1 MIDPKAAETRI
12 LEGLAAVLDSLCKAC
27 AASEGD
33 TYRAIGATCREI
45 TDLKD
50 VIEDVFEEVCR
61 PLCPICGK
69 PLDKDGD
76 CVNQYCSYLTPALH
90 RVAGAQVAKF
100 INDAIEYAMNDS
112 ELATQLFDIRRQI
125 ARAEEGCN
133 D

>member
-1 MIDPKAAETRI
+1 MRI
-12 LEGLAAVLDSLCKAC
+12 LEALAAVSDSLCEAC

-33 TYRAIGATCREI
+33 THGAIVVTCREI
-45 TDLKD
+45 TDLTD
-50 VIEDVFEEVCR
+50 VIEDVFEEICG

-112 ELATQLFDIRRQI
+112 ELATHLFDIRRQI
-125 ARAEEGCN
+125 ARAEEGV
-133 D
+133 

>member
-1 MIDPKAAETRI
+1 MINLKAAEMRI
-12 LEGLAAVLDSLCKAC
+12 LEALAAVSDSLCEAC

-33 TYRAIGATCREI
+33 THGAIVATCREI
-45 TDLKD
+45 TDLTD

-76 CVNQYCSYLTPALH
+76 CTEKYFNG
-90 RVAGAQVAKF
+90 RK
-100 INDAIEYAMNDS
+100 
-112 ELATQLFDIRRQI
+112 
-125 ARAEEGCN
+125 CN